1 MSTHIRMCIRIC
13 LHIPHTGTVCLHMCI
28 CVHTQ
33 RKRER
38 GRVRGAER
46 DTPIKIN
53 AQLISI
59 LFLMNFAGSAQ
70 IVATP
75 PHHPPLNTHSWYTQT
90 HTATQRRGDFIIRS
104 ENRAISIICLS
115 SICQLDAIETE
126 RFDLK
131 LSKAQARHTSF
142 QIYENYKISCFCQ
155 V

>member
-75 PHHPPLNTHSWYTQT
+75 PLNTHSRYT
-90 HTATQRRGDFIIRS
+90 HTDTHCHTTTWRLYYTIRKSGNKHNIFVINLPARRNWNGKVRLKIVEGAGEAHFIS
-104 ENRAISIICLS
+104 NLWEL
-115 SICQLDAIETE
+115 
-126 RFDLK
+126 
-131 LSKAQARHTSF
+131 
-142 QIYENYKISCFCQ
+142 
-155 V
+155 